1 LSAGVGVQ
9 YIVPAMLVFYGRRE
23 VAQFA
28 DITTNPHRS
37 IFGKTLWIILI
48 CVWALISSMYQ
59 RLSLLFNT

>member
-1 LSAGVGVQ
+1 
-9 YIVPAMLVFYGRRE
+9 MLVFYGRRE